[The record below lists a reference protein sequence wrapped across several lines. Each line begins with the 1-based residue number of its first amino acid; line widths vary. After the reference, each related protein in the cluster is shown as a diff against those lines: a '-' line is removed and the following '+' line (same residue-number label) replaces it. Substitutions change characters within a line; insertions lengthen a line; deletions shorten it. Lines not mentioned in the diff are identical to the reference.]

1 MNFVQIVKKKPVKEN
16 EIELIQSQAETEV
29 GRKLSKSEQSLLFS
43 RFPQDHIC
51 RQILK
56 VCMEVNFLQLITL
69 M

>member
-1 MNFVQIVKKKPVKEN
+1 MNFVKIVKKKPVKEN

-29 GRKLSKSEQSLLFS
+29 GHILSKSEQSLPFS

-56 VCMEVNFLQLITL
+56 VCMEVNFLQLITF

>member
-1 MNFVQIVKKKPVKEN
+1 MNFAQIVKKKSVKED

-51 RQILK
+51 QQLLK
-56 VCMEVNFLQLITL
+56 VCMEVNFL
-69 M
+69 